1 MIRERAPKGLRT
13 GTTRTDE
20 TMAALMECDNRL
32 LELISDNLAGF
43 DASDAE
49 VDDAHHAAVAITV
62 TDVGPGADLPGLSG
76 TGGWQSQA
84 GLLLTRRSARLR
96 KHAGQWA
103 FPGGRLDPGETP
115 AETALREMREEV
127 RVDLRP
133 DRILG
138 RLDDFVTRSGFV
150 MTPFVVW
157 GGAGLEASPNPDEVQ
172 SIHRIPLT
180 EFLRDDAPLLED
192 AEGSDHPVLRMPV
205 GTQHIAAPTAALIY
219 QFREV
224 CLLGRHTRVAHYEQP
239 TFAWR

>member
-1 MIRERAPKGLRT
+1 
-13 GTTRTDE
+13 
-20 TMAALMECDNRL
+20 MECDEKL
-32 LELISDNLAGF
+32 LDLIRENLAGF
-43 DASDAE
+43 DANEAV

-62 TDVGPGADLPGLSG
+62 TDVGPGADLPGLADDD
-76 TGGWQSQA
+76 GWQSRA
-84 GLLLTRRSARLR
+84 GLLLTRRSTRLR

-127 RVDLRP
+127 AVDLRP
-133 DRILG
+133 ERILG

-157 GGAGLEASPNPDEVQ
+157 GGAGLEATPNPDEVQ

-180 EFLRDDAPLLED
+180 EFLRDDAPVLEA
-192 AEGSDHPVLRMPV
+192 AESSDHPVLRMPI
-205 GTQHIAAPTAALIY
+205 GSQHIAAPTAALIY

-239 TFAWR
+239 TFAWL